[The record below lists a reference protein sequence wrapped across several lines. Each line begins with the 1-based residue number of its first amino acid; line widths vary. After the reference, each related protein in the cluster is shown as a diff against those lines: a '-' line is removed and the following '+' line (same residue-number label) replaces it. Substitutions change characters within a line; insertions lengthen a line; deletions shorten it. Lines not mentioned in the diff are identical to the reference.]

1 MKKVVVKVDIFEE
14 KEKKK
19 ALKTVSSLSG
29 IASISIDM
37 SDRKLTVIGDV
48 DPIGVVNKLRKLWH
62 AELLSVG
69 PDKEPEK
76 NKDDEKKKEEEAKK
90 KKAAEE
96 KEKEEKKKNQDE
108 HVQYYLKNYQ
118 NYPPYATPQYAPQY
132 VVTGADDYPSSCVI
146 S

>member
-1 MKKVVVKVDIFEE
+1 
-14 KEKKK
+14 
-19 ALKTVSSLSG
+19 
-29 IASISIDM
+29 M

-76 NKDDEKKKEEEAKK
+76 NKDDEKKKEEEK

-96 KEKEEKKKNQDE
+96 KEKEEKKKKQDE
-108 HVQYYLKNYQ
+108 QMQYFLKNYP
-118 NYPPYATPQYAPQY
+118 NYPPYVTPQYAPQY
-132 VVTGADDYPSSCVI
+132 VVHNAEDYPSSCVI